1 MAKEGKEQVPV
12 TKGKEIQKMP
22 AKVLRPFE
30 DVERMFDELW
40 ERDWSWPMRWQ
51 QPVLPMLR
59 TIEARM
65 PKLDVIDRDDEVLV
79 KAEIPGVSKED
90 LEISLTGN
98 IITIKG
104 ETRREEK
111 EEKGDYYRCEISHGA
126 FSRSVSLPVDVDESR
141 AKTSMKDG
149 VLEIVLPKVEKA
161 KKRSIKVD

>member
-1 MAKEGKEQVPV
+1 
-12 TKGKEIQKMP
+12 
-22 AKVLRPFE
+22 
-30 DVERMFDELW
+30 
-40 ERDWSWPMRWQ
+40 
-51 QPVLPMLR
+51 
-59 TIEARM
+59 M